1 MITVPKTFYSL
12 QAVGRMLKVPP
23 DTIKDAFKGKSLESI
38 GAIKPIAHLFHKF
51 EEGDEFSYAILKSHF
66 DRWQRTG
73 KVPRVSTGR
82 PVKYTDLNK
91 YTYIN
96 FPILNEIY
104 EPFKEIVDNAN
115 AMSIAQ
121 ISYRDQISVA
131 LEEYVQRR
139 PHLMTQNM
147 N

>member
-1 MITVPKTFYSL
+1 MTVPKTFYSL
-12 QAVGRMLKVPP
+12 QSVGRMLKIPS
-23 DTIKDAFKGKSLESI
+23 DTIKDAFRGKELNNI
-38 GAIKPIAHLFHKF
+38 QAIAPIAHLFRKF
-51 EEGDEFSYAILKSHF
+51 EEGEEFSYAILKSHF
-66 DRWQRTG
+66 DRWQKTG

-82 PVKYTDLNK
+82 PKKYANTDQ

-121 ISYRDQISVA
+121 ITYRDQVSIA

-139 PHLMTQNM
+139 PQFMTKNM
-147 N
+147 S